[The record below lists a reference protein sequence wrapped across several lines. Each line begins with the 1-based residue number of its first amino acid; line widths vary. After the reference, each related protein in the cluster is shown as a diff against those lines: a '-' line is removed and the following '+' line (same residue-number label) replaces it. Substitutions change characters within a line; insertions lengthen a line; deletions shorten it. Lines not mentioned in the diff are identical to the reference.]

1 MNKNWR
7 QGIRKN
13 SLYCYLGYVRGTA
26 IDSFE
31 MIEAISEGGGLL
43 VLAYFN
49 SLQKIIVNQNML
61 TGYFYIKMHILLI
74 WNLTASHHF
83 MLYAKKYAI

>member
-1 MNKNWR
+1 M
-7 QGIRKN
+7 
-13 SLYCYLGYVRGTA
+13 GTA
-26 IDSFE
+26 HS
-31 MIEAISEGGGLL
+31 
-43 VLAYFN
+43 AYFDL
-49 SLQKIIVNQNML
+49 LQKIIVNQNML